1 MKLTSEESTDMSK
14 NIMRHDIENQL
25 ETSNDFRVVH
35 EAELNDI
42 NPDQTEP

>member
-25 ETSNDFRVVH
+25 ETSNDSRVVH
-35 EAELNDI
+35 EVELNDI